1 MKIWQL
7 ESVMDSEFEDL
18 QLVNFEE
25 DHFIFDR
32 FDEPIPLADSWK
44 EVEVYTLTKGED
56 SDLPQFWGEGFIP
69 VFSEKALNVVHDLV
83 KDQIEALPLAHPEK
97 RFYAI
102 HVLNVIDA
110 IDYKRAVVEQLR
122 SGLRIGFKKY
132 AFIEEKVKNAHIFKV
147 YLDNKVDLPVLVS
160 DQFRNTVLSNG
171 LSGFDFIEVWDSEKN
186 D

>member
-1 MKIWQL
+1 MKIWRL
-7 ESVMDSEFEDL
+7 ESVLDSEFEDL
-18 QLVNFEE
+18 HLVSE
-25 DHFIFDR
+25 DYSLFYR
-32 FDEPIPLADSWK
+32 FHEPIPLADSWK
-44 EVEVYTLTKGED
+44 EVEVYTLTKGKE
-56 SDLPQFWGEGFIP
+56 SDLPKFWGAPYVP

-110 IDYKRAVVEQLR
+110 IDYKRAEVEQLR

-147 YLDNKVDLPVLVS
+147 YLDDRPILPVLVS
-160 DQFRNTVLSNG
+160 DQFRETVLSNG